1 MDRTASGK
9 AGEAEPLLDWD
20 SQTVFK
26 DAVLGYINIPK
37 AMVKEL
43 IDHEIFQRLRDVA
56 QTGMETLYPG
66 ATHNRF
72 CHSIGVYHL
81 GKLAFQCFQQNV
93 RNQHG
98 EDIYYQVAEKSACER
113 VWNRWRF
120 LFECACLLH
129 DCGHSPLSHSL
140 EFLYDSIEMKQDE
153 IWEPS
158 GSDKLL
164 LDDFKSSDD
173 FGKRFYK
180 AKGKNPGNAYG
191 GQHERMSA
199 HLIAHSDGYRDH
211 VKKLVKSQMLH
222 FDSSEEGRKAVENYD
237 DAQLQSDLEFMA
249 RMIIGYPYSEQAV
262 FLGEERTA
270 PDTKKIIYQL
280 RNCIIRLLNGIIDVD
295 NIDYSVRDATASG
308 YKSAQV
314 DYERLLKAGTIAL
327 AYEHE
332 AGLKLAGE
340 RFDYSVR
347 LKNFLSDKVTDGS
360 PPLCLTISGSATL
373 LVRQDSAGDSKQN
386 PGFAITGDIIE
397 DDERSGDKEDV
408 RVIHVRDG
416 SNAYITLSR
425 GQLEIRPRSGS
436 EGLGTQIYI
445 RSGALWGTIQGTIFT
460 GSRLAPDASAAERL
474 FRKKICEG
482 RLRIHPAYHKSA
494 LSVIQGALDATNF
507 ESRWIYSHHVTTYN
521 NNFLSVFLL
530 EKYAEYL
537 FQKEYSSLID
547 QLNCFLGIY
556 KKFLDYEGEFYE
568 DVLEKLLKKA
578 NDKLMDIKNSFPEL
592 SNVTLPQ
599 ELPAFKTGGRP
610 EIFQTLLK
618 VLCEMHRI
626 IPVGEGVT
634 DQQPQFF
641 DAIKKLTDAVNGL
654 ASAEPGPPPSNLET
668 DVFRRT
674 QRALRT
680 YEGHKRGMHTMSAIL
695 GMPEPRRVN
704 GQVFHRTSD
713 ADLRSAYHS
722 LNKNATEEEKAHYR
736 DLFDAIEQ
744 YESRRYLTPMWK
756 SHAEFHF
763 YTQGWKKDW
772 FYPRKKNSKKG
783 KNEEGPSLI
792 EKFFSESTIPYDPK
806 DPTYKRPLYVYFS
819 DEAVRPYD
827 KKLRQFWDSVK
838 KDFPLKILVYVPQKI
853 RHKNLSGDETY
864 VVWKDRVVTMKD
876 IGLRVDQG
884 GGESYFYLYYRLDQQ
899 GGKNFNVYDF
909 MDFMKKQL
917 EKWDEK
923 AEKNAETTGD
933 TETTEDKRDKAEAG
947 TSDSGGTGGAHT
959 PS

>member
-1 MDRTASGK
+1 MKMDRIASGK
-9 AGEAEPLLDWD
+9 AGGMAPLLDWD

-98 EDIYYQVAEKSACER
+98 DDIYYQVAEKPACER

-140 EFLYDSIEMKQDE
+140 EFLYDSIEVNQDG
-153 IWEPS
+153 IWKPY
-158 GSDKLL
+158 GSDKIL
-164 LDDFKSSDD
+164 LDDFRSSDD
-173 FGKRFYK
+173 FRERFYK
-180 AKGKNPGNAYG
+180 AEGRNPGNAYG

-199 HLIAHSDGYRDH
+199 HLIAHPDGYRDH
-211 VKKLVKSQMLH
+211 VEKLVKDQMLH

-280 RNCIIRLLNGIIDVD
+280 RNCIIRLLNGIVDVD

-314 DYERLLKAGTIAL
+314 DYERLLKAETIAL

-332 AGLKLAGE
+332 AGLELAGE

-347 LKNFLSDKVTDGS
+347 LKNFLSDKVTDDS
-360 PPLCLTISGSATL
+360 FPLRLTISGSATL
-373 LVRQDSAGDSKQN
+373 LVRQDPAGESKQN
-386 PGFAITGDIIE
+386 AKFAITGDIIE
-397 DDERSGDKEDV
+397 DDERSVDKEDV
-408 RVIHVRDG
+408 RVIHIRDG
-416 SNAYITLSR
+416 SNAHITISK

-436 EGLGTQIYI
+436 EELGTQLYI
-445 RSGALWGTIQGTIFT
+445 RSDALRGTIRGTIFT
-460 GSRLAPDASAAERL
+460 GSRFAPDMKEAERL
-474 FRKKICEG
+474 LRERICRG
-482 RLRIHPAYHKSA
+482 TLRVHPAYHKSA

-537 FQKEYSSLID
+537 FQKEFSGLIG
-547 QLNCFLGIY
+547 QLNCFLDIY
-556 KKFLDYEGEFYE
+556 KKFLDRKGELHV
-568 DVLEKLLKKA
+568 DTLENLLKKA
-578 NDKLMDIKNSFPEL
+578 DNKLTDIKNSFSEL
-592 SNVTLPQ
+592 SEVTLPQ
-599 ELPAFKTGGRP
+599 SLPAFGPDGRP
-610 EIFQTLLK
+610 EIFQILLEI
-618 VLCEMHRI
+618 LCVMHRI
-626 IPVGEGVT
+626 IPVGEGVK
-634 DQQPQFF
+634 DQRPPFC
-641 DAIKKLTDAVNGL
+641 DAVIKLTDAVNGL
-654 ASAEPGPPPSNLET
+654 TSAEPGPPPSNLET
-668 DVFRRT
+668 DVFQRT
-674 QRALRT
+674 QKALRS
-680 YEGHKRGMHTMSAIL
+680 YEGHRRGMYTMSAIL

-704 GQVFHRTSD
+704 GQAFHRTSD

-722 LNKNATEEEKAHYR
+722 LNKNATKEEKARYR

-792 EKFFSESTIPYDPK
+792 EEFFSESTIPYDPK

-827 KKLRQFWDSVK
+827 EELRKFWDSVK
-838 KDFPLKILVYVPQKI
+838 KNFPLKILVYVPQKI
-853 RHKNLSGDETY
+853 RHKKLSGDETY

-884 GGESYFYLYYRLDQQ
+884 GGESYFYLYYRLDAQ
-899 GGKNFNVYDF
+899 GGKNFSVYDF

-917 EKWDEK
+917 ENKDK
-923 AEKNAETTGD
+923 KNTKD
-933 TETTEDKRDKAEAG
+933 TEGMKNTKDKKNKATAG
-947 TSDSGGTGGAHT
+947 TLGSRGADDAHT
-959 PS
+959 PN